1 MRKPEIT
8 CQHCN
13 GGGKVPLSD
22 AMSKA
27 YEAVCMIG
35 EASTEQVLAYITEN
49 YGDEIGLTAICNR
62 MTFLSKLDL
71 VTSHQRGR
79 NLIWRAAK

>member
-1 MRKPEIT
+1 MRKPEVT
-8 CQHCN
+8 CSHCN
-13 GGGKVPLSD
+13 GVGITGISD
-22 AMSKA
+22 NLFKA

-35 EASTEQVLAYITEN
+35 EASTPQILAYIAEN

-62 MTFLSKLDL
+62 MTLLSKLDL

-79 NLIWRAAK
+79 NLIWKAAK